1 MNPLLQTTRSLAVEF
16 AKRLYVPIAVIVG
29 AVLVVL
35 LALSIWLTTLSEWW
49 WILTIF
55 VIGLTLLAVGAI
67 AVAGFILNFAAP
79 TQTKTQKRQAK
90 TLVDKMQHLAEVTAT
105 PKFVLFFQV
114 VRDVIVPSQN
124 GFIAS
129 LSDDTVSLRR
139 DFNELKD
146 SFR

>member
-1 MNPLLQTTRSLAVEF
+1 MNPLFQTTRSLAAEF
-16 AKRLYVPIAVIVG
+16 AKRLYIPIAITVG
-29 AVLVVL
+29 AALVVL
-35 LALSIWLTTLSEWW
+35 LALSIWLTTLSDWW

-55 VIGLTLLAVGAI
+55 VIGLTLLVTGAI
-67 AVAGFILNFAAP
+67 AVAGVIIQFASP
-79 TQTKTQKRQAK
+79 TQTRTQKRQAK
-90 TLVDKMQHLAEVTAT
+90 ALVDKMQHLAEVTAT

-114 VRDVIVPSQN
+114 IRDVIAPSQN

>member
-1 MNPLLQTTRSLAVEF
+1 MNPLFQTTRSLAAEF
-16 AKRLYVPIAVIVG
+16 AKRLYVPIAVTVG
-29 AVLVVL
+29 VVLVAL
-35 LALSIWLTTLSEWW
+35 LALSIWLTTLSDWW
-49 WILTIF
+49 WILAI
-55 VIGLTLLAVGAI
+55 IGLTLLVTGAI
-67 AVAGFILNFAAP
+67 VVAGIIINFASP

-90 TLVDKMQHLAEVTAT
+90 ALVDKMQHLAEVTAT

-114 VRDVIVPSQN
+114 VRDVVAPSQS

-129 LSDDTVSLRR
+129 LSDDTASLRR